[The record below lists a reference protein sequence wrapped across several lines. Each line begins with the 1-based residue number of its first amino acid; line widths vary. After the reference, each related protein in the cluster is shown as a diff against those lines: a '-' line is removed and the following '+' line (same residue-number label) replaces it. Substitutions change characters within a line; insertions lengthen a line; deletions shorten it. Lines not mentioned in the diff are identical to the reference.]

1 MSVRYMITITEAN
14 LEAML
19 ITVNGALSVG
29 WELHGSPMT
38 WTEMVADQN
47 QLLAAGKPR
56 PPQIRRIFC
65 QCITWAKDEP
75 PVELTPEIVRAV
87 AEKLE
92 KEFDYGKKDIG
103 PN

>member
-1 MSVRYMITITEAN
+1 MSVRYMITITEVN

-19 ITVNGALSVG
+19 ITVNGALSLG

-38 WTEMVADQN
+38 WTEMTAGQN
-47 QLLAAGKPR
+47 QLLAAGQPKQPT
-56 PPQIRRIFC
+56 IIRIFC
-65 QCITWAKDEP
+65 QCITWAKEEA
-75 PVELTPEIVRAV
+75 PVKLTSEVVRAV